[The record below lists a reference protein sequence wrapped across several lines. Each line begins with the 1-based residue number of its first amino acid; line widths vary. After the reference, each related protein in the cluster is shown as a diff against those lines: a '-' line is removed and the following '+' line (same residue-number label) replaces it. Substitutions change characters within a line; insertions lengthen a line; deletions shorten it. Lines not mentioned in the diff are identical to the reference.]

1 VTKNIAVTCLIS
13 HHLLGNNM
21 SLLLQDMPKATP
33 TSVCIYFVEGEWGE
47 SIAIYS
53 GFLNTSEFI
62 IYNYF
67 AVEYTVV
74 FD

>member
-1 VTKNIAVTCLIS
+1 
-13 HHLLGNNM
+13 M

>member
-1 VTKNIAVTCLIS
+1 MTKNIAVTCLIS
-13 HHLLGNNM
+13 HHVLGNNM
-21 SLLLQDMPKATP
+21 PVLLQNTLKATP
-33 TSVCIYFVEGEWGE
+33 TSVCICFVEGKWGDRL
-47 SIAIYS
+47 AIYS

-67 AVEYTVV
+67 AIEYTFL